1 MHLPLSV
8 ESASDRIWHRAIR
21 VASRGHALAL
31 TDQAI
36 VSGTSLLTTLLIAR
50 WSNPAQLGVYTV
62 GTTLLLSVV
71 GFQESLILEPYLIQR
86 YYTHATP
93 RERAGASLALSFG
106 FSALSMLV
114 CAIAVVAFITLSYGS
129 EVISTTAAIAI
140 IIPFALS
147 KNFARRFLFARLEFA
162 GALVLDLAVACIQLS
177 TLVWLGRKGH
187 MSALSAWVALGAANA
202 LAAIGWLYH
211 ARADFLIRMRHV
223 STVMRQSWPLGKWL
237 LVGQVTALLQ
247 GNITYWLSI
256 TIAGAAVTGL
266 FAACMGIV
274 GFANPMLLGLGN
286 SFMPRSV
293 IAWNNGGGRRLF
305 REALRNTALVAVLMI
320 AFTLGIV
327 FVGESLMTLLFHG
340 AEYQGYRHMLIVLAL
355 SMLAGAL
362 GSPAQF
368 ALAAMER
375 PRPIVASATVGS
387 IATVILVCL
396 LMTRWGLLGAAYG
409 LLGGGAFG
417 SAARWVAF
425 LRVAHL
431 GMPSVRSM
439 IPEYEF
445 FIDCKPKARR
455 SATKR
460 LLRTLHRLRRISS
473 N

>member
-1 MHLPLSV
+1 
-8 ESASDRIWHRAIR
+8 
-21 VASRGHALAL
+21 
-31 TDQAI
+31 
-36 VSGTSLLTTLLIAR
+36 
-50 WSNPAQLGVYTV
+50 
-62 GTTLLLSVV
+62 
-71 GFQESLILEPYLIQR
+71 
-86 YYTHATP
+86 
-93 RERAGASLALSFG
+93 
-106 FSALSMLV
+106 
-114 CAIAVVAFITLSYGS
+114 
-129 EVISTTAAIAI
+129 
-140 IIPFALS
+140 
-147 KNFARRFLFARLEFA
+147 
-162 GALVLDLAVACIQLS
+162 
-177 TLVWLGRKGH
+177 
-187 MSALSAWVALGAANA
+187 
-202 LAAIGWLYH
+202 
-211 ARADFLIRMRHV
+211 
-223 STVMRQSWPLGKWL
+223 L

-320 AFTLGIV
+320 AFTLAIV

-425 LRVAHL
+425 LRVARH
-431 GMPSVRSM
+431 GASISGGG
-439 IPEYEF
+439 ISGCHGF
-445 FIDCKPKARR
+445 AR
-455 SATKR
+455 
-460 LLRTLHRLRRISS
+460 
-473 N
+473 